1 MYRHIS
7 ARGEDLA
14 KEPTSVKEVL
24 VRIKDITTLIVDLS
38 YATLIL
44 RDKTLAEEVVTLEKE
59 IDRLIHQ
66 MQTMIMLAARDTEDA
81 KALQSILTV
90 ALATDRISNAAGD
103 IVYPILKGVE
113 PHPVLLEGLKQI
125 DEPFVVAR
133 VSPKSVLCRKSMNSK
148 SIRMRLGVDIV
159 AVQRGDRWI
168 IRPTGVDKILP
179 DDILIARGENAG
191 VEKLKELATG

>member
-44 RDKTLAEEVVTLEKE
+44 RDKTLAEEVITLEKE
-59 IDRLIHQ
+59 IDRLLRQ

-81 KALQSILTV
+81 EALQSILTV
-90 ALATDRISNAAGD
+90 ALAADRISNAAGD

-133 VSPKSVLCRKSMNSK
+133 VY
-148 SIRMRLGVDIV
+148 
-159 AVQRGDRWI
+159 
-168 IRPTGVDKILP
+168 
-179 DDILIARGENAG
+179 E
-191 VEKLKELATG
+191 